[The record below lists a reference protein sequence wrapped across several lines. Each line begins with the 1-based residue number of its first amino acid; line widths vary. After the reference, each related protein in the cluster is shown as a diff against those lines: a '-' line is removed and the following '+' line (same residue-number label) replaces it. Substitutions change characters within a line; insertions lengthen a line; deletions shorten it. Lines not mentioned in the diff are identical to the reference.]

1 MRRLLR
7 LRGIAIQMRSGREI
21 LRYRGA
27 VRDKGCR
34 LLSRRVAEL
43 KFHMNTLSGL
53 RDARLCRYSP
63 RGCARLLMNFYVTS
77 AELNGKEKPHED
89 EWLTQRL
96 EGMLFF
102 FSFIIY

>member
-1 MRRLLR
+1 MLRLHRLLR
-7 LRGIAIQMRSGREI
+7 LRGIAIQMRSGREM
-21 LRYRGA
+21 LRYCGA

-77 AELNGKEKPHED
+77 AELNEKEKPHED

-96 EGMLFF
+96 EGMLFLKV
-102 FSFIIY
+102 